1 MSPSCACVSHV
12 HNDNMP
18 PTEREKRLHMLLSD
32 DEDRMIRAIADADGL
47 SVSDAI
53 RQMIRRTFTE
63 RWPTKVKTKR

>member
-1 MSPSCACVSHV
+1 MA
-12 HNDNMP
+12 

-53 RQMIRRTFTE
+53 RQMVRRTFME
-63 RWPTKVKTKR
+63 RWPTKVRTKR